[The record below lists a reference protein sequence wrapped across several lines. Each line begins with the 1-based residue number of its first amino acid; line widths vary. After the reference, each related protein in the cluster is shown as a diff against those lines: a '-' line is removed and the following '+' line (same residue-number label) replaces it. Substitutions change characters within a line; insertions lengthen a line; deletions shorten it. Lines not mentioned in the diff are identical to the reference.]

1 MLSIKVNF
9 IHLAL
14 EIKNSYPSSLH
25 QWLPSVNVLQ
35 KFLVV
40 KNVVWDGGG
49 MGENALGSVAG
60 EMTLIQCLVTD
71 TFL

>member
-1 MLSIKVNF
+1 MLSIKVDF
-9 IHLAL
+9 IHLTL
-14 EIKNSYPSSLH
+14 EIKNSYPSSLQ

-35 KFLVV
+35 NFLVV

-49 MGENALGSVAG
+49 MGENALGSMAG
-60 EMTLIQCLVTD
+60 EMSLLID

>member
-1 MLSIKVNF
+1 MLSIKVDF

-14 EIKNSYPSSLH
+14 EIKNSYPSSLQ

-35 KFLVV
+35 NFLVV

-49 MGENALGSVAG
+49 MGENALGSMAG
-60 EMTLIQCLVTD
+60 EMSLLID

>member
-14 EIKNSYPSSLH
+14 EMKNSHPSSLQ

-35 KFLVV
+35 NFLVV
-40 KNVVWDGGG
+40 KNIVWDGGR
-49 MGENALGSVAG
+49 MGENALESVAG
-60 EMTLIQCLVTD
+60 EITLIQCLVID